1 MKINTEIPQELQ
13 DQISEFR
20 NTGAGSWEHIVTQL
34 AQLYTMINIG
44 LVNYEIYVVSK
55 NILNLMEDIIIPNIL
70 GTHPN
75 AWKDLAEVFVEINEQ
90 LKKEYAKNLHLKDP
104 FRLYKINS
112 QSYTDDQQ
120 RIIAIEKQKQRL
132 KFRKLNQFARLMR
145 VENKD
150 L

>member
-13 DQISEFR
+13 EQISEFR

-34 AQLYTMINIG
+34 AQLYVMINMG
-44 LVNYEIYVVSK
+44 LVNYEIYIVSK

-70 GTHPN
+70 GTQPN
-75 AWKDLAEVFVEINEQ
+75 AWDELDKVFVEINKQ
-90 LKKEYAKNLHLKDP
+90 LEEEYIKNSHLKDP
-104 FRLYKINS
+104 FRLYKITS
-112 QSYTDDQQ
+112 QNYNNDQQ
-120 RIIAIEKQKQRL
+120 RIIAMEKRKRRL

-145 VENKD
+145 VENMK

>member
-1 MKINTEIPQELQ
+1 MKINTGIPEQLQE
-13 DQISEFR
+13 QITEFR

-44 LVNYEIYVVSK
+44 LVNYEVFVMSR
-55 NILNLMEDIIIPNIL
+55 NILNLMEDIIVPNIL

-75 AWKDLAEVFVEINEQ
+75 ASEELAKELVDVKKQ
-90 LKKEYAKNLHLKDP
+90 LSKEYKECSHLSGL
-104 FRLYKINS
+104 FRLFKPHPNGFS
-112 QSYTDDQQ
+112 PDQE
-120 RIIAIEKQKQRL
+120 RIIQLEKHRERM

-145 VENKD
+145 VENKE